1 MDDKK
6 LENELRQHETTLP
19 EALLPE
25 NMKRRL
31 MEMSEE
37 EKKTRSESV
46 PEYSAPAAAAG
57 STANAAPTENTG
69 NAAPAKKKGIARYV
83 FPVLAAA
90 ASLFLAFQL
99 GVNMDAIKDRIAA
112 PAAETASVDEGR
124 KAVKDSGK
132 KSEKEEKEEVEEEK
146 PETGVVEKPETGED
160 EKPETE
166 VKDAENPGYAE
177 AYKHLNAIWE
187 EENRYYSY
195 DMPMVDYAMEET
207 MEAPAAAATEGA
219 AANSTLDAGAVTKE
233 AADFDTAAM
242 GDNGVDFTDTNVRT
256 AGVAEGD
263 VVKTDGKYIYEYD
276 DRTEHIR
283 IYQIGKGE
291 FEEISSI
298 NLVKDMDF
306 ASEMFIS
313 EMAITWQS

>member
-57 STANAAPTENTG
+57 STANAAPTENTV

-160 EKPETE
+160 EIKDKEYATYNDMWKDGFIIFTPSEGESYDGWLEYDEYHGSVHYKLSYRYNDNSRLFYCYADDHWFNGKHLWSNETE
-166 VKDAENPGYAE
+166 E
-177 AYKHLNAIWE
+177 
-187 EENRYYSY
+187 
-195 DMPMVDYAMEET
+195 
-207 MEAPAAAATEGA
+207 
-219 AANSTLDAGAVTKE
+219 
-233 AADFDTAAM
+233 
-242 GDNGVDFTDTNVRT
+242 
-256 AGVAEGD
+256 
-263 VVKTDGKYIYEYD
+263 
-276 DRTEHIR
+276 
-283 IYQIGKGE
+283 
-291 FEEISSI
+291 
-298 NLVKDMDF
+298 
-306 ASEMFIS
+306 
-313 EMAITWQS
+313 